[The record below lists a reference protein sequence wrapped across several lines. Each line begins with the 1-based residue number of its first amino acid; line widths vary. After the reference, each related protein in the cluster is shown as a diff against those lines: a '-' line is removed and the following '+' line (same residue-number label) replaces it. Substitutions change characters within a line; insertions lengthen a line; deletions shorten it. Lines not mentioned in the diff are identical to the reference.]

1 MIKKIIY
8 LLIFITLAAI
18 ATGVYLWN
26 KPHRNI
32 EKSKEDY
39 SISAIDFYNEYST
52 DENNSNTKY
61 LNKIIIVS
69 GEISELEIDNTEEP
83 TVTLKTSDESMTISC
98 GFDKKWINDLK
109 LLKIGAVVKIKG
121 KCDGLGMFGIV
132 ITKCNIEK

>member
-1 MIKKIIY
+1 MIY
-8 LLIFITLAAI
+8 LALFVIIAAI

-32 EKSKEDY
+32 EKSKEDFA
-39 SISAIDFYNEYST
+39 ISAIDFYTEYST

-69 GEISELEIDNTEEP
+69 GIITELQIENTEEP
-83 TVTLKTSDESMTISC
+83 TVALKTSDESMTISC

-109 LLKIGAVVKIKG
+109 ILKIGAEVKIKG

-132 ITKCNIEK
+132 FTKCNIEK